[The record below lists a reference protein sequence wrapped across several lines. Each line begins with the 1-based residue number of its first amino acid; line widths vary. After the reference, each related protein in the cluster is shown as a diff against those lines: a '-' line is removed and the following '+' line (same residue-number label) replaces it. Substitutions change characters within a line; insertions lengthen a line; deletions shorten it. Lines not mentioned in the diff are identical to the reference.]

1 MNNFQLKAAAYH
13 LQLKEIRKIFLN
25 TSNFR
30 DRCLLK
36 SLFWAGLRREEAS
49 NLDVRDLD
57 FERKRIKVRG
67 KGDKT
72 RTVPFIDDDFLGDI
86 KHLIEGRVEG
96 PVFSGT
102 NGNKLTIRM
111 INYITQNAGERAGI
125 KNPNPRLK
133 HINPHIFR
141 HSIARFLKSKGFS
154 AEWIQNFLGH
164 ASFKTT
170 MDMYGTISIDEMQ
183 EESEKRLQNI

>member
-1 MNNFQLKAAAYH
+1 MNNQQLKAAAYH
-13 LQLKEIRKIFLN
+13 LQLKEIKKIFLN

-49 NLDVRDLD
+49 NLDVRDID

-72 RTVPFIDDDFLGDI
+72 RTVPFIDDDFLGDL
-86 KHLIEGRVEG
+86 KHLIEGRIEG

-111 INYITQNAGERAGI
+111 INYITQKAGERAVI
-125 KNPNPRLK
+125 KNP
-133 HINPHIFR
+133 
-141 HSIARFLKSKGFS
+141 
-154 AEWIQNFLGH
+154 
-164 ASFKTT
+164 
-170 MDMYGTISIDEMQ
+170 
-183 EESEKRLQNI
+183 KRD